1 MRKLIALLFACA
13 FLLACSHVPGTFRT
27 IEGTAYDLEKMEQVQ
42 TGMTL
47 EEVTALVGPPLS
59 VTGKGDTVA
68 HRYFMVREK
77 VDTDRAVGFIP
88 VKKKTTEMYEVI
100 LSYEKGVVVRKQLT
114 RSVEKPKEKEPM

>member
-1 MRKLIALLFACA
+1 MRKLAAFIFACA
-13 FLLACSHVPGTFRT
+13 FLFDCSHVPGTFRT
-27 IEGTAYDLEKMEQVQ
+27 VEGTAYDIERMEQVQ

-47 EEVTALVGPPLS
+47 EEVAALVGPPLS
-59 VTGKGDTVA
+59 VTGEGDTFA

-88 VKKKTTEMYEVI
+88 VKKKTTETYEVV

-114 RSVEKPKEKEPM
+114 RSVEKPKEKEAK